1 MQARVGIG
9 GFKQDLVFL
18 DHVELVTLE
27 QRLEELRK
35 LALAL
40 WGGAVPV
47 QGTCGPDLGGL
58 WTLYKDVISDP
69 SLVWTGDSDPAINPL

>member
-47 QGTCGPDLGGL
+47 QGTEVQTWEVSGL
-58 WTLYKDVISDP
+58 STR
-69 SLVWTGDSDPAINPL
+69 T